1 MYGLFGKIQA
11 QPGQRVALLAHL
23 LKAAALMQDVDGCHL
38 YVVNVD
44 PADPDGIW
52 IYEAWRSAA
61 HHQASLEHEA
71 VIALISAARPLI
83 AGMPQ
88 RYELVPIGG
97 MGLPD
102 NG

>member
-1 MYGLFGKIQA
+1 
-11 QPGQRVALLAHL
+11 
-23 LKAAALMQDVDGCHL
+23 MQDVDGCHL

-83 AGMPQ
+83 GHPVSRESAASSRSTARRRKEPSGF
-88 RYELVPIGG
+88 GG
-97 MGLPD
+97 
-102 NG
+102 